1 LKKVICSDPYQIAKQ
16 RTPDSYESD
25 IIYTKKYILD
35 KINIKKTN
43 LRWLMIDIENNTDE
57 LPDVNI
63 ADKEISCITVYDN
76 YSKSY
81 KTFDLFE
88 YKN

>member
-1 LKKVICSDPYQIAKQ
+1 
-16 RTPDSYESD
+16 
-25 IIYTKKYILD
+25 
-35 KINIKKTN
+35 
-43 LRWLMIDIENNTDE
+43 MIDIENNTDE